1 MHPRISSLFL
11 TVVFP
16 FFTIAQT
23 KTIQERLGYP
33 KDTKLLI
40 IHADDMGM
48 SQSEN
53 AASIAA
59 MEKGVVSCGS
69 IMVPCP
75 WLGDLAAWAKTHP
88 AADLGIHLTLTSEWK
103 NYRWGPVAGKQQ
115 AGSLVDGMGFLH
127 AGTDS
132 VYFRSGITDIETELR
147 AQIQRAQQ
155 MGIDITHLDSH
166 MGSLF
171 IKPENLQL
179 LIKLGR
185 EFKLPV
191 LLNKPA
197 FEMLYHVNV
206 EPMLSDREVLV
217 DRVFMLQP
225 DDYEKGTVNY
235 YTNVFRSLQPGL
247 SCLLLHAAYDNAEMK
262 AITTEHPDYGAA
274 WRQADYDFFTSA
286 ACKKLLA
293 DQHIKVIGWKEIRDK
308 LFRN

>member
-1 MHPRISSLFL
+1 MHTRIFQLVLIAAFPFSLF
-11 TVVFP
+11 
-16 FFTIAQT
+16 AQT

-33 KDTKLLI
+33 RDTKLLI

-59 MEKGVVSCGS
+59 MEKGSVSCGS

-75 WLGDLAAWAKTHP
+75 WLGDLADWARKHRN
-88 AADLGIHLTLTSEWK
+88 ADLGLHLTLTSEWK
-103 NYRWGPVAGKQQ
+103 HYRWGPVAGAKQV
-115 AGSLVDGMGFLH
+115 GSLVNGMGFLH
-127 AGTDS
+127 ADTDS
-132 VYFRSGITDIETELR
+132 VYLRSGITDIETELR
-147 AQIQRAQQ
+147 AQIQRAEE

-197 FEMLYHVNV
+197 FQALYHVNIDSMV
-206 EPMLSDREVLV
+206 SDQEVLT
-217 DRVFMLQP
+217 DQVFMLQP
-225 DDYEKGTVNY
+225 EDYKKGTIQY
-235 YTNVFRSLQPGL
+235 YTHVFKSLRPGL

-262 AITTEHPDYGAA
+262 AITVDHPDYGAA

-286 ACKKLLA
+286 ACKKQLA